1 MAEKERAKVNGKM
14 QTSGWNPMFQNPLI
28 YGVKKH
34 LYDLLQHRYPKNE
47 AVIEKLA
54 AQVLTEQ
61 QYEEIGNLIAAI
73 YEAGYLKAV
82 DDHKDQLEQMG
93 FKANVVSQPKT
104 SQQTKSLF
112 PQEKSG

>member
-1 MAEKERAKVNGKM
+1 MAKKEKAAVSGKM

-34 LYDLLQHRYPKNE
+34 LYEMLQHRYSKNE

-54 AQVLTEQ
+54 TQILTEP
-61 QYEEIGNLIAAI
+61 QYEEFGNLIAAI
-73 YEAGYLKAV
+73 YESGYLKAV
-82 DDHKDQLEQMG
+82 EDHKEQLEKMG
-93 FKANVVSQPKT
+93 YRANVVSEPKKEGPT
-104 SQQTKSLF
+104 LF